1 MMRIGTVAFSGLVM
15 AALCLHGCGGGA
27 GSPGDGVS
35 TSPSKDTSHGAFTV
49 AIDGGANRDVE
60 HLYVT
65 VKAVALHTSASQAWS
80 STDSTWKVINLRA
93 PVIVDL
99 AQQGAITKLFEDQ
112 SVIAATYAQ
121 VRLFTYGSSDALVK
135 EAAAKGLA
143 YNAQV
148 QYKDEDGASQIAP
161 LESADGS
168 AGWKLTQSFSV
179 PANDAY
185 YMLIQADVD
194 HSLVR
199 VATTPA
205 GRYRFIWNAKLN
217 SYEMAL
223 GIGPAIQ
230 GSVTLCPEAANPS
243 ACASDVVVSAQ
254 RYNAGA
260 GRYEIVRQTMVNST
274 GAFGIYPLPPETS
287 FDVVITGRRM
297 KTMVIRGVTVP
308 AFEHVAVEAPVNL
321 GVLTPSITSASLRS
335 VQLSPPLSTSEQ
347 KRIYWGQTVSGGVGT
362 YEIVGVNVDPYTG
375 VLARPFVLPDGGLQ
389 LASFSSSG
397 GALSF
402 TDVDSAEGSGNFTA
416 VVMGRVTGGAAA
428 TTPVSP
434 ALASTS
440 NVSLNDLTP

>member
-1 MMRIGTVAFSGLVM
+1 MMRVRPFAFSGLVM
-15 AALCLHGCGGGA
+15 AALCLNGCGGGA

-65 VKAVALHTSASQAWS
+65 VKSVALHTSASQAWS
-80 STDSTWKVINLRA
+80 STDSTWKVINLST

-99 AQQGAITKLFEDQ
+99 AQQGTITKLFEDKA
-112 SVIAATYAQ
+112 VAAATYAQ
-121 VRLFTYGSSDALVK
+121 IRLFTYGSLDALVK
-135 EAAAKGLA
+135 EAAAKGLT

-148 QYKDEDGASQIAP
+148 QYKDGDGASQIAP
-161 LESADGS
+161 LESADGG
-168 AGWKLTQSFSV
+168 AGWKLTRSFVV

-199 VATTPA
+199 VATTSA
-205 GRYRFIWNAKLN
+205 GRYRFIWNAKLD

-230 GSVTLCPEAANPS
+230 GSVTLCPDAINPTT
-243 ACASDVVVSAQ
+243 CASDVVVSAQ
-254 RYNAGA
+254 RYNPGS
-260 GRYEIVRQTMVNST
+260 GRYEIVRQTMVNSS
-274 GAFGIYPLPPETS
+274 GAFGIYPLPAETS

-321 GVLTPSITSASLRS
+321 GSLTPSITSSSLRS
-335 VQLSPPLSTSEQ
+335 VQLSTALSTSEQ
-347 KRIYWGQTVSGGVGT
+347 KRVYWGQAVSGGTGT
-362 YEIVGVNVDPYTG
+362 YEIMGVNVDPDTG
-375 VLARPFVLPDGGLQ
+375 VLARPFVLPDGGLRVATFS
-389 LASFSSSG
+389 ASGSTLTFS
-397 GALSF
+397 
-402 TDVDSAEGSGNFTA
+402 DVDPTEGAENFTA
-416 VVMGRVTGGAAA
+416 VVVGMTSGNVAI
-428 TTPVSP
+428 TTPV
-434 ALASTS
+434 AAASAVTT
-440 NVSLNDLTP
+440 NVFLNDLTP